1 MGEWRN
7 KMAVKSK
14 ASNLASIGSKP
25 QNINN
30 YLTEEQEGYQFGP
43 RLAFQAI
50 RNMGFSTLNCIFELT
65 DNSVDAEATKIYV
78 TWVQDKKTKLYTLI
92 VKDNGIGVPRD
103 RMIEVFT
110 KLGMDEEYLLTR
122 TGHYGIGVKAALI
135 NLLRSGTAVITST
148 HGNYTSTLEITH
160 TEDDTMTKEFN
171 WVDSNGSETGTQ
183 ITIPGIKNKLQVETI
198 LRNASAVYYP
208 NSYRDDNFELIINNK
223 NVEFVD
229 PIYRDLRRDTKGI
242 VKWIREFD
250 FMGEKLDITGTS
262 FMNDFKMDTYF
273 TSSWDKQGGKPHLR
287 NDAAGVYFRTP
298 GRYVTTGLKFFPSF
312 TFQRILSNL
321 RLEIQ
326 VPKRLFEEMGIGVNK
341 NRIEMDIDNPIYD
354 DLCRVIREICSQH
367 SRAVTNER
375 GKDISED
382 DKAVLERVEK
392 KLNRVIG
399 ENGREK
405 NITAQVPGL
414 IEKRQRGDSTGTVE
428 EGDGTKP
435 RTPKV
440 TQPGKPKRKAKVKNA
455 LNVVF
460 ESMGL
465 GAPMFEY
472 YRHSS
477 STLQIKLNRD
487 SKWVS
492 GLLQGTEDGMF
503 SALMKVYSFIHAGL
517 KMIETAD
524 IDDEQ
529 YLQDQFASLVDNE
542 TRLLDKLLK

>member
-1 MGEWRN
+1 
-7 KMAVKSK
+7 MAVKTK
-14 ASNLASIGSKP
+14 ASNRASIDSQP
-25 QNINN
+25 QDINQFLN
-30 YLTEEQEGYQFGP
+30 DAVTEQDGYQFGP

-50 RNMGFSTLNCIFELT
+50 RNMGFTTLNCIFELT

-78 TWVQDKKTKLYTLI
+78 TWVKDKKTKLYTLV
-92 VKDNGIGVPRD
+92 VKDNGTGVPRD

-135 NLLRSGTAVITST
+135 NLLRSGTATITST
-148 HGNYTSTLEITH
+148 HGDYTSTLKITH
-160 TEDDTMTKEFN
+160 TEDDRMTKEFD
-171 WVDSNGSETGTQ
+171 WVDAGNTPTGTT
-183 ITIPGIKNKLQVETI
+183 ITIPDIKNKLQVETI
-198 LRNASAVYYP
+198 MRHASVVYYP
-208 NSYRDDNFELIINNK
+208 NSERYNDFELIVNSKSIK
-223 NVEFVD
+223 FID
-229 PIYRDLRRDTKGI
+229 PLYKDLNGNTKGK
-242 VKWIREFD
+242 VEWDREFN
-250 FMGEKLDITGTS
+250 FMGETLDITGTS
-262 FMNDFKMDTYF
+262 FMPDFKMDTHF
-273 TSSWDKQGGKPHLR
+273 TASWDKQGGKPHLR
-287 NDAAGVYFRTP
+287 NDASGVYFRTP
-298 GRYVTTGLKFFPSF
+298 GRYVTTGQKFFPDY

-326 VPKRLFEEMGIGVNK
+326 VPKRLFEDMGIGVNK
-341 NRIEMDIDNPIYD
+341 NKIEMDTDNPIYD
-354 DLCRVIREICSQH
+354 DLCRVVREICNQH
-367 SRAVTNER
+367 SKAVVKFR

-382 DKAVLERVEK
+382 DKEVLERVAK
-392 KLNRVIG
+392 KLNKVIG

-414 IEKRQRGDSTGTVE
+414 IEKRRRGTTTGTVE
-428 EGDGTKP
+428 PGDGTKP
-435 RTPKV
+435 RTPKD
-440 TQPGKPKRKAKVKNA
+440 TQVGPCPKPKRGKVKNA
-455 LNVVF
+455 LNISF

-472 YRHSS
+472 FRHSS

-492 GLLQGTEDGMF
+492 GLLQGNEDGMF

-517 KMIETAD
+517 KMIETAE

-529 YLQDQFASLVDNE
+529 YLQDQFATLVDNE